1 MAANA
6 TTKLQVNY
14 GKDGPLV
21 NIYADNQAELETLL
35 ASVQDLSSL
44 INSVNSSLRGTP
56 TIASIADAFNATP
69 VVAPVSTGGEERIV
83 DRWGQTWIYNSPNAP
98 ECSRGKMIIKHGK
111 AKATGEPYVAWWDP
125 GAGPKWFGLKIPVN
139 QLASPIDTVTGKPWN
154 ERKT

>member
-56 TIASIADAFNATP
+56 IIASIADAFNATP
-69 VVAPVSTGGEERIV
+69 VVAPVSTGGEETVV
-83 DRWGQTWIYNSPNAP
+83 DKYGNTWVYNSAGAP
-98 ECSRGKMIIKHGK
+98 ECSRGKMVLKHGK
-111 AKATGEPYVAWWDP
+111 AQATGKPYKGWFDP
-125 GAGPKWFGLKIPVN
+125 SAGPKWAGAKIPKE
-139 QLASPIDTVTGKPWN
+139 QQAATIWA
-154 ERKT
+154 